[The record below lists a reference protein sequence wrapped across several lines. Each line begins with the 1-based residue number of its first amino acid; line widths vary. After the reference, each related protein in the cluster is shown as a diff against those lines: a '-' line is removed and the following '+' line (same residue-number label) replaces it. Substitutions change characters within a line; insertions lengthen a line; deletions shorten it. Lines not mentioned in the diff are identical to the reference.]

1 MYGHAIQEIT
11 KHLRMA
17 KDYANDN
24 QKLIITLLIEFYQ
37 TGDLNIFDDY
47 SIAWLQDVDSHVDFI
62 NGFIE
67 VYGDP
72 LGLK

>member
-17 KDYANDN
+17 MDYANDN

-37 TGDLNIFDDY
+37 T
-47 SIAWLQDVDSHVDFI
+47 
-62 NGFIE
+62 
-67 VYGDP
+67 
-72 LGLK
+72 